1 MKAAMTG
8 SIKNRTARAT
18 RNLRSGAGPRERGAD
33 LGVVKDVSRR
43 PRRWRRSGWP
53 PSPAAAARGT
63 VWRALKA
70 VLTNRTSRHITAG
83 TALKAQRNAS
93 ANERR
98 VLQYRRDLPAIPAA
112 RVNPTTVS
120 GE

>member
-18 RNLRSGAGPRERGAD
+18 RSLRSGTGLRERGAD

-53 PSPAAAARGT
+53 PSPAAARGT

-70 VLTNRTSRHITAG
+70 VLTNRTSRHTAAG
-83 TALKAQRNAS
+83 TALKAQRNAPV
-93 ANERR
+93 NELR